1 MQQVV
6 VRKMLVAA
14 VLAGTLFLSR
24 GTARAEL
31 SEGDS
36 PPEFTGKEFINTE
49 PCSFK
54 TLRGHAVLVEIF
66 RTW

>member
-1 MQQVV
+1 M
-6 VRKMLVAA
+6 RTLVAA
-14 VLAGTLFLSR
+14 AFVASALLLSH
-24 GTARAEL
+24 GSARAEL
-31 SEGDS
+31 SEGDT
-36 PPEFTGKEFINTE
+36 PPEFTGKEFINTA

>member
-1 MQQVV
+1 M
-6 VRKMLVAA
+6 RKVFVVAA
-14 VLAGTLFLSR
+14 LAGSLFLSR

-31 SEGDS
+31 AEGDT
-36 PPEFTGKEFINTE
+36 PPEFEGKEFVNTE

>member
-1 MQQVV
+1 MRQVLFAAALIGA
-6 VRKMLVAA
+6 LVA
-14 VLAGTLFLSR
+14 TR
-24 GTARAEL
+24 GEARAALEV
-31 SEGDS
+31 GDLA
-36 PPEFTGKEFINTE
+36 PEFVGKEFINTE

>member
-1 MQQVV
+1 M
-6 VRKMLVAA
+6 RKLAFLATVAGALLA
-14 VLAGTLFLSR
+14 VR

-31 SEGDS
+31 GEGDA
-36 PPEFTGKEFINTE
+36 PPEFTGKEFVNTA

-54 TLRGHAVLVEIF
+54 SLRGHVVLVEIF